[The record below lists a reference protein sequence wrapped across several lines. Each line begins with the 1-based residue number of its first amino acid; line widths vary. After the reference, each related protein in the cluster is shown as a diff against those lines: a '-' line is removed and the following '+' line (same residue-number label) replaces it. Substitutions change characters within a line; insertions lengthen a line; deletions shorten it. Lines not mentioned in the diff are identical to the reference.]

1 MLTYIQKILL
11 FLLAISFAGYILVVL
26 REKFYLKN
34 NLIIIDNKTVTA
46 KHLEKA
52 DMKEFVLDGSRAK
65 SGDEI
70 KIVTNAKDKFVG
82 ILIGAIKKEKAI
94 LMVTHNNE
102 IKQLSIDNI
111 LRFKVI
117 SKYGKFFNF

>member
-34 NLIIIDNKTVTA
+34 NLIIIDNKTVTP